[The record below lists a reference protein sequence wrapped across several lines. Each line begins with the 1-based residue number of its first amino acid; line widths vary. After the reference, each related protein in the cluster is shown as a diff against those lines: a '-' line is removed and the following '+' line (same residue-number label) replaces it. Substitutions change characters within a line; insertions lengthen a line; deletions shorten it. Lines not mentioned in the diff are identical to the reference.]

1 MNIILLLS
9 SSSSLLLFPCTCHVL
24 RSKMPIFSIVFLTR
38 EQEERTV
45 NSSIVKPRF
54 TDTYTDISL
63 SHTVWFVT
71 GKVSPYFFSKFN
83 PLNTDTFYATPPRP
97 Y

>member
-1 MNIILLLS
+1 MNIILLL
-9 SSSSLLLFPCTCHVL
+9 SSSLLLFPCTCPIL
-24 RSKMPIFSIVFLTR
+24 RSKIPIVFLTR

-63 SHTVWFVT
+63 SHTVWFVA
-71 GKVSPYFFSKFN
+71 GKVSPYIFSKFN

>member
-1 MNIILLLS
+1 MNIILLL

-24 RSKMPIFSIVFLTR
+24 RSKMPIFPIVFLTR

-45 NSSIVKPRF
+45 YRSIVKPRF

-63 SHTVWFVT
+63 SHTVWFVA
-71 GKVSPYFFSKFN
+71 GESW
-83 PLNTDTFYATPPRP
+83 PLHFL
-97 Y
+97 